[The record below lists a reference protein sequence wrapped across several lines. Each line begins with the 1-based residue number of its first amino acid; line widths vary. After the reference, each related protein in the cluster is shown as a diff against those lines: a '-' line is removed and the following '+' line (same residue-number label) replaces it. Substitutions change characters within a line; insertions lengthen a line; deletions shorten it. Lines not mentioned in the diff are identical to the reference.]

1 MARFLAI
8 KIISLTLILQACSSE
23 TTVEKPEPFSSI
35 PKGEEIVK
43 ANNEF
48 AFSLFK
54 EIADEETEANFMI
67 SPVSA
72 SLALGMV
79 YNGAANETQQAFA
92 NTFNYGNANVEE
104 TNQINKSIIDNLTY
118 SGSGARFDVAN
129 SLWIRNKFPVKE
141 QFIDLN
147 KNYYYAEAQNLD
159 FDDPN
164 SLKTINNWV
173 SNKTNNKIPKIL
185 NTISPDAVLYAIN
198 ALYFKGDWKHRF
210 DSSNNKERPFYP
222 DNSSFQSV
230 TMMHQQENFGY
241 FSNEVFSSVV
251 LPYKEDQF
259 NMVLLL
265 PNGNKNTED
274 VISSLNWESWQNW
287 QQNYSVAKIALTL
300 PKFTFSY
307 EKLFNEALSDLGLG
321 IAFTDEADFS
331 GISDVPTKISFVL
344 QKAFIDVNEKG
355 TEAAAATVVAI
366 GVTSVP
372 LVTEMNFN
380 KPFLFVITEKNTGSI
395 CFIGKVGIPE
405 YE

>member
-8 KIISLTLILQACSSE
+8 KIISLALILQACSSE

-54 EIADEETEANFMI
+54 VIADKETEANFMI

-92 NTFNYGNANVEE
+92 NTFNYGDATIEE

-129 SLWIRNKFPVKE
+129 SLWIRNTFPVNE

-147 KNYYYAEAQNLD
+147 KNYYYAEVQNLD

-210 DSSNNKERPFYP
+210 DSSNNKELPFYP

-230 TMMHQQENFGY
+230 TMMHQQENFEY
-241 FSNEVFSSVV
+241 FSNEEFSSVV

-265 PNGNKNTED
+265 PNENKNTED
-274 VISSLNWESWQNW
+274 IISSLNWESWQNW

-331 GISDVPTKISFVL
+331 GISNVPTLISFVL
-344 QKAFIDVNEKG
+344 QKTFVDVNEKG
-355 TEAAAATVVAI
+355 TEAAAATAVEI

>member
-8 KIISLTLILQACSSE
+8 KAISLALILQACSSE

-92 NTFNYGNANVEE
+92 NTFNYGDATIEE

-129 SLWIRNKFPVKE
+129 SLWIRNTFPVNE
-141 QFIDLN
+141 QFIGLN
-147 KNYYYAEAQNLD
+147 KNYYYAEVQNLD

-210 DSSNNKERPFYP
+210 DSSNSKELPFYP

-230 TMMHQQENFGY
+230 TMMHQQENFEY
-241 FSNEVFSSVV
+241 FSNEEFSSVV

-265 PNGNKNTED
+265 PNENKNTED
-274 VISSLNWESWQNW
+274 IISSLNWESWQNW

-355 TEAAAATVVAI
+355 TEAAAATFVAI

-395 CFIGKVGIPE
+395 CFIGKVGMPE